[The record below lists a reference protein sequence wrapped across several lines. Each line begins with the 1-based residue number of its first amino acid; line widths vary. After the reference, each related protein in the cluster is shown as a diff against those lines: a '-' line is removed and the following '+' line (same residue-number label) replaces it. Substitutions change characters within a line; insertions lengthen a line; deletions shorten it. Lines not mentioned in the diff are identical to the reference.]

1 MVLYWQQWCSL
12 CLIKLLDTAVEKLYN
27 QSMEHPLIGSLEQFT
42 AEQLLTTIT
51 ELNRKLSVAQ
61 RMGNAHLCN
70 QIRMA
75 IESHQAKYQEKIR
88 KDPDNNFDNV
98 IDIS

>member
-1 MVLYWQQWCSL
+1 
-12 CLIKLLDTAVEKLYN
+12 
-27 QSMEHPLIGSLEQFT
+27 MEHPLIGSLEQFT
-42 AEQLLTTIT
+42 ADQLLTTIT

-61 RMGNAHLCN
+61 RMGNSDLCN

-75 IESHQAKYQEKIR
+75 IESHQTKYQEKLR
-88 KDPDNNFDNV
+88 KDTDNNFDDV

>member
-1 MVLYWQQWCSL
+1 
-12 CLIKLLDTAVEKLYN
+12 
-27 QSMEHPLIGSLEQFT
+27 MEHPLIGSLENFT
-42 AEQLLTTIT
+42 PEQLLEKIS
-51 ELNRKLSVAQ
+51 ELNRKLGIAYQ
-61 RMGNAHLCN
+61 MGNADLCN

-88 KDPDNNFDNV
+88 KDPDNEFNSV